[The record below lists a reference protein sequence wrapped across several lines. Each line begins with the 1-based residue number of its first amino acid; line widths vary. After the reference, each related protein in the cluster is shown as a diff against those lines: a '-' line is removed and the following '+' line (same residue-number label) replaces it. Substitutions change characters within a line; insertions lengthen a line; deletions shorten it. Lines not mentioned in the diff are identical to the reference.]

1 MRHFSRHSDGFPK
14 SRMRM
19 NRFANIDGI
28 SPHFNRQRNLADHVA
43 RVRADHAAAQH
54 FALAVAS

>member
-1 MRHFSRHSDGFPK
+1 
-14 SRMRM
+14 M

-54 FALAVAS
+54 FAVAVAS